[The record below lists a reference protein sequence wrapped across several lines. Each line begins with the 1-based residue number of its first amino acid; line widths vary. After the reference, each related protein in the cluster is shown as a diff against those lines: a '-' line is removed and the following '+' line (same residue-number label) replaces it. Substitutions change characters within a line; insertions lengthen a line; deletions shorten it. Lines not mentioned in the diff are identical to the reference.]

1 MSKEGRGFFLFSAI
15 NGLFERARSSAE
27 KESQR
32 LFTGDESTEKK
43 SQPLVSNEAPGHS
56 THGTNILAA
65 ADSRKRKSA
74 PLAESL
80 SRIRNRPKPPRV
92 DSQAPRKRTVSR
104 SSPVRASSVMS
115 VRTQL
120 AATVDSLAI
129 KDAALLESIGGPMP
143 VPVVK
148 RKRESRASH
157 ASPKKPRVS
166 DVSSALRV
174 SSTQSST
181 TAVSA
186 PVADSTTYT
195 AESDHTDEFDR
206 PETGITASTQTPV
219 KDAERQRLEKVER
232 ELHRLKKI
240 IASLL
245 PDELNDDDLR
255 SVYGDLDRP
264 RLSTDDVIARMVK
277 ARFATQLPTPT
288 SGPSGDDL
296 PVIPLPPPLPPI
308 NQKTLST
315 AHASAVAAIR
325 GRPQA
330 GGRVHRA
337 GSTSDHL
344 HRWSGDSK
352 SLSQTDKKSPRL
364 PVPSAAQLRHTVLRP
379 VASKPDKPPHKDP
392 GVMSMLLEEMKH
404 HKLRTVAKP
413 KDMGSR

>member
-1 MSKEGRGFFLFSAI
+1 
-15 NGLFERARSSAE
+15 
-27 KESQR
+27 
-32 LFTGDESTEKK
+32 DESTEKK

-56 THGTNILAA
+56 TYGTNILAA

-264 RLSTDDVIARMVK
+264 RLSTDDVIARM
-277 ARFATQLPTPT
+277 
-288 SGPSGDDL
+288 
-296 PVIPLPPPLPPI
+296 
-308 NQKTLST
+308 
-315 AHASAVAAIR
+315 
-325 GRPQA
+325 
-330 GGRVHRA
+330 
-337 GSTSDHL
+337 
-344 HRWSGDSK
+344 
-352 SLSQTDKKSPRL
+352 
-364 PVPSAAQLRHTVLRP
+364 
-379 VASKPDKPPHKDP
+379 
-392 GVMSMLLEEMKH
+392 
-404 HKLRTVAKP
+404 
-413 KDMGSR
+413 

>member
-43 SQPLVSNEAPGHS
+43 SQPLVSNEAPGRSPHV
-56 THGTNILAA
+56 TNILAA
-65 ADSRKRKSA
+65 AGSRKRKSA

-104 SSPVRASSVMS
+104 SSPVRASSAMS

-120 AATVDSLAI
+120 AATVDSLVI

-186 PVADSTTYT
+186 PVADNTTYT

-277 ARFATQLPTPT
+277 ARFGTQLPTPT
-288 SGPSGDDL
+288 SGPSGDGL
-296 PVIPLPPPLPPI
+296 PEIPLPPPLPPI
-308 NQKTLST
+308 NEKALNT
-315 AHASAVAAIR
+315 AHASAVAAVR
-325 GRPQA
+325 GHSQV
-330 GGRVHRA
+330 GGRARRA
-337 GSTSDHL
+337 GSTSEHL
-344 HRWSGDSK
+344 RRGSGDS
-352 SLSQTDKKSPRL
+352 SLVSQTNKKSPRL
-364 PVPSAAQLRHTVLRP
+364 PVPSIAQLRHTVLQP
-379 VASKPDKPPHKDP
+379 VAPKPDKPPHKDP

-404 HKLRTVAKP
+404 HKLRSVAKP

>member
-1 MSKEGRGFFLFSAI
+1 
-15 NGLFERARSSAE
+15 
-27 KESQR
+27 
-32 LFTGDESTEKK
+32 
-43 SQPLVSNEAPGHS
+43 
-56 THGTNILAA
+56 
-65 ADSRKRKSA
+65 
-74 PLAESL
+74 
-80 SRIRNRPKPPRV
+80 
-92 DSQAPRKRTVSR
+92 
-104 SSPVRASSVMS
+104 
-115 VRTQL
+115 
-120 AATVDSLAI
+120 
-129 KDAALLESIGGPMP
+129 MP

-264 RLSTDDVIARMVK
+264 RLSTDDVIARMLQQYEDALKQVDGYIVQ
-277 ARFATQLPTPT
+277 AAPQITC
-288 SGPSGDDL
+288 
-296 PVIPLPPPLPPI
+296 
-308 NQKTLST
+308 T
-315 AHASAVAAIR
+315 A
-325 GRPQA
+325 
-330 GGRVHRA
+330 
-337 GSTSDHL
+337 
-344 HRWSGDSK
+344 
-352 SLSQTDKKSPRL
+352 
-364 PVPSAAQLRHTVLRP
+364 
-379 VASKPDKPPHKDP
+379 
-392 GVMSMLLEEMKH
+392 
-404 HKLRTVAKP
+404 
-413 KDMGSR
+413 